1 MNERIRKRTKY
12 LTVSA
17 MLSALG
23 VVLLSLGSLVDV
35 LDLTTAVLAS
45 MLCIY
50 AVIEMGG
57 FYPWMIW
64 LVTSVLSLLLLPLKT
79 PAIFYALFAGFYPIL
94 KEKLEKLKRPLSD
107 LLKWVVFHLCL
118 AGICLMFWWLMPE
131 TLNMDGIKWMPIA
144 LYAMSLVCFALYDFA
159 LTRLISFYLIR
170 LRKRF
175 RIR

>member
-12 LTVSA
+12 ITLSA

-23 VVLLSLGSLVDV
+23 VVLLSLGSLIEV
-35 LDLTTAVLAS
+35 LDITTSVFAS
-45 MLCIY
+45 LLCIY

-57 FYPWMIW
+57 AYPWMIW
-64 LVTSVLSLLLLPLKT
+64 LVTSTLGLLLLPVKT
-79 PAIFYALFAGFYPIL
+79 PAVFYALFAGFYPIL

-107 LLKWVVFHLCL
+107 IFKLVVFHVCL
-118 AGICLMFWWLMPE
+118 GAIVLVM
-131 TLNMDGIKWMPIA
+131 TLFIPNALGLADAKWMPVV
-144 LYAMSLVCFALYDFA
+144 LYLMSLAVFVLYDIA

>member
-12 LTVSA
+12 ITLSA

-23 VVLLSLGSLVDV
+23 VVLLSLGSLIEV
-35 LDLTTAVLAS
+35 LDITNAVLAS

-57 FYPWMIW
+57 AYPWMIW
-64 LVTSVLSLLLLPLKT
+64 LVTSTLGLLLLPVKT
-79 PAIFYALFAGFYPIL
+79 PAVFYALFAGFYPIV

-107 LLKWVVFHLCL
+107 LFKLVVFHVCL
-118 AGICLMFWWLMPE
+118 GGIVLVM
-131 TLNMDGIKWMPIA
+131 TLFIPNALGLEDAKWMPVV
-144 LYAMSLVCFALYDFA
+144 LYLMSLAVFVLYDIA